1 MINDKIHGKVKKED
15 VVNIIS
21 SYVKTDQVLSS

>member
-1 MINDKIHGKVKKED
+1 VKKED

-21 SYVKTDQVLSS
+21 SYVKSDHAVSKER